1 MGLGCLRKLHKLEEE
16 SQWAAFLSD
25 SAWVSALGGCPD
37 VTWWWNLRDKPFP
50 LQGPSLG
57 GCPDFLWWWHL
68 RDKPFPLQVACFWSF
83 FFSLSSG
90 NVKKGQHPPTKLSYP
105 FLKASHPENCILSA
119 FIHSNC
125 AGERRLVVNCYYQ
138 ILSSQLHSR
147 PSSFWPG
154 ELIHFVV
161 IINIWGLQ

>member
-1 MGLGCLRKLHKLEEE
+1 MGGPIPRQMGLGCLRKLHKLEEE

-25 SAWVSALGGCPD
+25 SAWV
-37 VTWWWNLRDKPFP
+37 
-50 LQGPSLG
+50 PSLG

-68 RDKPFPLQVACFWSF
+68 RDKPFPLQVACFWSSF

-105 FLKASHPENCILSA
+105 FLKASDPENCILSA

-154 ELIHFVV
+154 ELIHFAV